1 MHLRH
6 VVPFL
11 ALLAWQ
17 IAPAPR
23 PRTRDS
29 RIRVSLG
36 AGSSRLEY
44 SFWQVFLAGG
54 QCLQPGAGCDCT
66 SFAPTFLDTTQV
78 DAKEDMPARAV
89 QVDVWPSDRIRASG
103 AIGSSGDPAQ
113 PYRAGLLAWEGAR
126 VGLGLGWA
134 DAGAPAG
141 SRGLAAYARLG
152 AVDGGQL
159 RIEMRTPTATPGATG
174 WARAGFAY
182 GQGMRGGNLE
192 VYLGVAAVQSVPA
205 GVLADTGAG
214 PFAPRHVTRPAAF
227 GDVLLPF
234 SAHFGVFVRG
244 HVARRERGLAGGVAW
259 RF

>member
-23 PRTRDS
+23 LRTRDS
-29 RIRVSLG
+29 RFRVSFG

-54 QCLQPGAGCDCT
+54 QCLEPGAGCDCT
-66 SFAPTFLDTTQV
+66 SFAPTFVDTTRV
-78 DAKEDMPARAV
+78 DVKEDAPARAV

-103 AIGSSGDPAQ
+103 ALGSSGDPAR
-113 PYRAGLLAWEGAR
+113 PYRAGLLAWEGAS

-134 DAGAPAG
+134 DASAPAG
-141 SRGLAAYARLG
+141 AGGLAAYARLG
-152 AVDGGQL
+152 PVDGGQL
-159 RIEMRTPTATPGATG
+159 RIEVRTPTATPGATG
-174 WARAGFAY
+174 WARAGVAF

-205 GVLADTGAG
+205 AVVQQNETGA
-214 PFAPRHVTRPAAF
+214 ALRHVTRPAAF

-234 SAHFGVFVRG
+234 SPHFGVFVRG